1 MQKIVSQKPLR
12 QSNTVECKSQVMRTL
27 EFKVWGRGRL
37 SKLATPDQRPHVS
50 SWGMLGTQSLQS
62 CPTLC
67 NPIDCSPPGFFV
79 HGILQTRIRSGLP
92 CPYPGDLPNP
102 GIEPS
107 SLTSPELAGRFFT
120 TSATWEASV
129 CSILVQNHRE
139 CHEEPLGDS
148 PGWHL
153 NSLPPFFV
161 FHPMPLT
168 FLKQNKTEAP
178 NLA

>member
-1 MQKIVSQKPLR
+1 MS
-12 QSNTVECKSQVMRTL
+12 
-27 EFKVWGRGRL
+27 L
-37 SKLATPDQRPHVS
+37 SLTCVCAK
-50 SWGMLGTQSLQS
+50 SLQS
-62 CPTLC
+62 YLTLC
-67 NPIDCSPPGFFV
+67 NPMDYSPDLQAPLPMGFSR
-79 HGILQTRIRSGLP
+79 QEYWSGLS
-92 CPYPGDLPNP
+92 CPPPGDLPNP

>member
-1 MQKIVSQKPLR
+1 MSAPGACLVPSLF
-12 QSNTVECKSQVMRTL
+12 S
-27 EFKVWGRGRL
+27 
-37 SKLATPDQRPHVS
+37 HVR
-50 SWGMLGTQSLQS
+50 
-62 CPTLC
+62 LC

-107 SLTSPELAGRFFT
+107 SLTSPEMAGRFFT

-139 CHEEPLGDS
+139 CPEEPLGDS

-161 FHPMPLT
+161 FHPMPLA
-168 FLKQNKTEAP
+168 FLKQNKTEPP